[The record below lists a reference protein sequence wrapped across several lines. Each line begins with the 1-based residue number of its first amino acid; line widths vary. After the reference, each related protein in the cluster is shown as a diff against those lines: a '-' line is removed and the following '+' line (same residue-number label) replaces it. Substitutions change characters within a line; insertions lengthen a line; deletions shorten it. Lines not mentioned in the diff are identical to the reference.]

1 MEKSAEENLK
11 LEGGYYIGNAGFWV
25 HKDPKFSKPVILYFK
40 DLGDLRET
48 FDRCLGT

>member
-25 HKDPKFSKPVILYFK
+25 HNGPQVLKANYSL

-48 FDRCLGT
+48 FD